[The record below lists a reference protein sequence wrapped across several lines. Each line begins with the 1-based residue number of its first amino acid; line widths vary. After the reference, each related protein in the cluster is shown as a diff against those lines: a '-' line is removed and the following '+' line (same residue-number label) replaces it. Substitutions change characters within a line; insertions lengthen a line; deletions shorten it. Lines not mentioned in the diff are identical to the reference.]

1 MTTQTSDFEGLEA
14 DIFRARASSYAL
26 KNLLSDRSQVY
37 LWVSLSVFRSRETSL
52 ARVSPCERKSERE
65 RKCVRDG

>member
-1 MTTQTSDFEGLEA
+1 MKTQTSDFEGLEA
-14 DIFRARASSYAL
+14 DIFRARASSNAL
-26 KNLLSDRSQVY
+26 KNLLSDRSQVSFF
-37 LWVSLSVFRSRETSL
+37 VSLCFSRETSL